1 MDTLHISKNLTSPQ
15 SIVSRLAPTPS
26 GYLHLGNA
34 FSFILTWLLVR
45 RLGGKLHLRI
55 DDLDAPRLNQDCLE
69 DIFIQLEWLGLDY
82 DTGPQG
88 PDDHLRR
95 FSQSLRLEEYMSA
108 LEEIRESGLLYACS
122 CSRKQYHSKSKN
134 GQYPGTCRE
143 KKLDFNQPGMAWRFR
158 SETDIPPDDT
168 DRQKEGSQEENQFPF
183 LGDAIMRRKDGLPSY
198 QIASLVDD
206 LKNQSSLIVRGMDL
220 FPSTLFQ
227 ISVAEKMAWQEFK
240 EIMFVHHPLLKD
252 SFGKKLSKSEA
263 ALSLKTLRKEKS
275 KPGFIYRGV
284 ARSLDLPVDEIE
296 DLESLQQ
303 IFASIP
309 LEKLNH
315 RKLKDLT
322 VL

>member
-1 MDTLHISKNLTSPQ
+1 M
-15 SIVSRLAPTPS
+15 
-26 GYLHLGNA
+26 
-34 FSFILTWLLVR
+34 
-45 RLGGKLHLRI
+45 LHLRI

-88 PDDHLRR
+88 PDEHLRC
-95 FSQSLRLEEYMSA
+95 FSQSLKLEEYMSA
-108 LEEIRESGLLYACS
+108 LKEIRESGLLYACS
-122 CSRKQYHSKSKN
+122 CSRKQYLSKSKN

-143 KKLDFNQPGMAWRFR
+143 KKLDFDQPGMAWRFR
-158 SETDIPPDDT
+158 SETEIPPDDT
-168 DRQKEGSQEENQFPF
+168 YLIEGVQEENQFPF

-220 FPSTLFQ
+220 FPSTHFQ
-227 ISVAEKMAWQEFK
+227 ISVAGKMVWQEFK

-284 ARSLDLPVDEIE
+284 ARSLDLPGNEIE
-296 DLESLQQ
+296 DLKSLQQ
-303 IFASIP
+303 IFASIS

>member
-1 MDTLHISKNLTSPQ
+1 MDTLHISKRFTSPQ

-45 RLGGKLHLRI
+45 RLGGKLYLRI

-88 PDDHLRR
+88 PSDHLRH

-122 CSRKQYHSKSKN
+122 CSRKQYLPKSQN

-158 SETDIPPDDT
+158 SETDLPPDDT
-168 DRQKEGSQEENQFPF
+168 DLIEGSLEENQFPF

-220 FPSTLFQ
+220 FPSTHFQ
-227 ISVAEKMAWQEFK
+227 ISVAGKMVWQEFK

-284 ARSLDLPVDEIE
+284 ARSLDLPIDEIE
-296 DLESLQQ
+296 DLKSLQQ

>member
-1 MDTLHISKNLTSPQ
+1 MDTLHISNNLTSSQ

-45 RLGGKLHLRI
+45 RLGGKLYLRI

-88 PDDHLRR
+88 PGDHMRH
-95 FSQSLRLEEYMSA
+95 FSQSLRIEEYMSA

-122 CSRKQYHSKSKN
+122 CSRKQYLSKSKN

-143 KKLDFNQPGMAWRFR
+143 KKLDFNQQGMAWRFR
-158 SETDIPPDDT
+158 SETEIPPDDT
-168 DRQKEGSQEENQFPF
+168 YLIEGVQEENQFPF

-220 FPSTLFQ
+220 FPSTHFQ
-227 ISVAEKMAWQEFK
+227 ISVAGKMVWQEFK

-252 SFGKKLSKSEA
+252 PLGKSYQKVKQ
-263 ALSLKTLRKEKS
+263 
-275 KPGFIYRGV
+275 PF
-284 ARSLDLPVDEIE
+284 
-296 DLESLQQ
+296 
-303 IFASIP
+303 
-309 LEKLNH
+309 H
-315 RKLKDLT
+315 
-322 VL
+322 

>member
-122 CSRKQYHSKSKN
+122 CSRKQYLSKSKN

-158 SETDIPPDDT
+158 SETEIPPDDT
-168 DRQKEGSQEENQFPF
+168 YLIEGVQEENQLPF

-206 LKNQSSLIVRGMDL
+206 LKNQCSLIVRGMDL
-220 FPSTLFQ
+220 FPSTHFQ
-227 ISVAEKMAWQEFK
+227 ISVAGKMVWQEFK

-252 SFGKKLSKSEA
+252 SFGKIGRA
-263 ALSLKTLRKEKS
+263 H
-275 KPGFIYRGV
+275 V
-284 ARSLDLPVDEIE
+284 
-296 DLESLQQ
+296 
-303 IFASIP
+303 
-309 LEKLNH
+309 
-315 RKLKDLT
+315 
-322 VL
+322 

>member
-1 MDTLHISKNLTSPQ
+1 M
-15 SIVSRLAPTPS
+15 
-26 GYLHLGNA
+26 
-34 FSFILTWLLVR
+34 
-45 RLGGKLHLRI
+45 LHLRI

-88 PDDHLRR
+88 LEDHMRH
-95 FSQSLRLEEYMSA
+95 FSQSLRLGEYMSA

-122 CSRKQYHSKSKN
+122 CSRKQYLSKSKN

-143 KKLDFNQPGMAWRFR
+143 KKLDFDQPGMAWRFR
-158 SETDIPPDDT
+158 SETEISLEET
-168 DRQKEGSQEENQFPF
+168 DQLKGSQEENQFPF

-206 LKNQSSLIVRGMDL
+206 LKNQCSLIVRGMDL
-220 FPSTLFQ
+220 FPSTHFQ
-227 ISVAEKMAWQEFK
+227 ISVAEKMAWQEFN
-240 EIMFVHHPLLKD
+240 EISFVHHPLLKD

-275 KPGFIYRGV
+275 EPGFIYRGV

-296 DLESLQQ
+296 DLKSLQK

-322 VL
+322 VF

>member
-1 MDTLHISKNLTSPQ
+1 MDTLHISNNLTSSQ

-122 CSRKQYHSKSKN
+122 CSRKQYLSKSKN
-134 GQYPGTCRE
+134 GQYPRTCRE
-143 KKLDFNQPGMAWRFR
+143 KKLDFDQPGMAWRFR
-158 SETDIPPDDT
+158 SETDICSEET

-206 LKNQSSLIVRGMDL
+206 LKNQCSLIVRGMDL
-220 FPSTLFQ
+220 FPSTHFQ
-227 ISVAEKMAWQEFK
+227 ISVAGKMAWQEFK
-240 EIMFVHHPLLKD
+240 EILFVHHPLLKD

>member
-1 MDTLHISKNLTSPQ
+1 MNILHISKNLTSPQ

-95 FSQSLRLEEYMSA
+95 FSQSLRLEEYISA

-122 CSRKQYHSKSKN
+122 CSRKQYLSKSKN

-143 KKLDFNQPGMAWRFR
+143 KKLDFDQPGMAWRFR
-158 SETDIPPDDT
+158 SETEISHDDT
-168 DRQKEGSQEENQFPF
+168 DRLKVSQEENQFPF

-220 FPSTLFQ
+220 FPSTHFQ

-275 KPGFIYRGV
+275 EPVSIYRGV
-284 ARSLDLPVDEIE
+284 ARSLDLPGDEIE
-296 DLESLQQ
+296 DLTSLQQ

>member
-1 MDTLHISKNLTSPQ
+1 MNTLHISKNFTSPQ
-15 SIVSRLAPTPS
+15 IIVSRLAPTPS

-55 DDLDAPRLNQDCLE
+55 DDLDAPRLNHDCLE

-88 PDDHLRR
+88 PDDHLRH

-108 LEEIRESGLLYACS
+108 LEEIRESGMLYACS
-122 CSRKQYHSKSKN
+122 CSRKQYLSKSKN

-143 KKLDFNQPGMAWRFR
+143 KNLDFDQPGMAWRFR
-158 SETDIPPDDT
+158 SETEIFPEDT
-168 DRQKEGSQEENQFPF
+168 DLLKGSQEENQFPF

-206 LKNQSSLIVRGMDL
+206 LKNQCSLIVRGMDL
-220 FPSTLFQ
+220 FPSTHFQ
-227 ISVAEKMAWQEFK
+227 ISVAGKMAWQEFK
-240 EIMFVHHPLLKD
+240 EISFVHHPLLKD

-275 KPGFIYRGV
+275 EPGFIYRGV

-296 DLESLQQ
+296 DLKSLQK

-322 VL
+322 VF

>member
-1 MDTLHISKNLTSPQ
+1 MDTLHISNNLKLSQ

-88 PDDHLRR
+88 PDDHLRH

-122 CSRKQYHSKSKN
+122 CSRKQYLSKSKN

-143 KKLDFNQPGMAWRFR
+143 KKLDFNQLGMAWRFR
-158 SETDIPPDDT
+158 SETEIFPEKIDLL
-168 DRQKEGSQEENQFPF
+168 KGSQEEYQFPF

-206 LKNQSSLIVRGMDL
+206 LSLIH
-220 FPSTLFQ
+220 
-227 ISVAEKMAWQEFK
+227 I
-240 EIMFVHHPLLKD
+240 
-252 SFGKKLSKSEA
+252 
-263 ALSLKTLRKEKS
+263 
-275 KPGFIYRGV
+275 
-284 ARSLDLPVDEIE
+284 
-296 DLESLQQ
+296 
-303 IFASIP
+303 
-309 LEKLNH
+309 
-315 RKLKDLT
+315 
-322 VL
+322 

>member
-1 MDTLHISKNLTSPQ
+1 
-15 SIVSRLAPTPS
+15 
-26 GYLHLGNA
+26 
-34 FSFILTWLLVR
+34 
-45 RLGGKLHLRI
+45 
-55 DDLDAPRLNQDCLE
+55 
-69 DIFIQLEWLGLDY
+69 
-82 DTGPQG
+82 
-88 PDDHLRR
+88 
-95 FSQSLRLEEYMSA
+95 MSA
-108 LEEIRESGLLYACS
+108 LEEIRESGMIYACS
-122 CSRKQYHSKSKN
+122 CSRKQYLSKSKN

-158 SETDIPPDDT
+158 SETEISAVNIDL
-168 DRQKEGSQEENQFPF
+168 QKGSQEENQFPF
-183 LGDAIMRRKDGLPSY
+183 LGDAIMLRKDGLPSY

-220 FPSTLFQ
+220 FPSTHFQ

-275 KPGFIYRGV
+275 EPVFIYRGI
-284 ARSLDLPVDEIE
+284 ARSLDLPGDEIE
-296 DLESLQQ
+296 DLTSLQQ
-303 IFASIP
+303 IFASIS

>member
-1 MDTLHISKNLTSPQ
+1 
-15 SIVSRLAPTPS
+15 
-26 GYLHLGNA
+26 
-34 FSFILTWLLVR
+34 
-45 RLGGKLHLRI
+45 
-55 DDLDAPRLNQDCLE
+55 
-69 DIFIQLEWLGLDY
+69 
-82 DTGPQG
+82 
-88 PDDHLRR
+88 
-95 FSQSLRLEEYMSA
+95 MSA
-108 LEEIRESGLLYACS
+108 LKEIREAGLLYACS
-122 CSRKQYHSKSKN
+122 CSRKQYFSKSKN

-143 KKLDFNQPGMAWRFR
+143 KKLDFDQPGMAWRFR
-158 SETDIPPDDT
+158 SETEISPDDT
-168 DRQKEGSQEENQFPF
+168 DRLKVPQEENQFPF

-220 FPSTLFQ
+220 FPSTHFQ
-227 ISVAEKMAWQEFK
+227 ISVAEKMVWQEFK
-240 EIMFVHHPLLKD
+240 EILFVHHPLLKD

-275 KPGFIYRGV
+275 KPVFIYRGV

-296 DLESLQQ
+296 DLKSLQK

-315 RKLKDLT
+315 RNLKDLT

>member
-1 MDTLHISKNLTSPQ
+1 
-15 SIVSRLAPTPS
+15 
-26 GYLHLGNA
+26 
-34 FSFILTWLLVR
+34 
-45 RLGGKLHLRI
+45 
-55 DDLDAPRLNQDCLE
+55 
-69 DIFIQLEWLGLDY
+69 
-82 DTGPQG
+82 
-88 PDDHLRR
+88 
-95 FSQSLRLEEYMSA
+95 MSA

-122 CSRKQYHSKSKN
+122 CSRKQYLSKSKN

-143 KKLDFNQPGMAWRFR
+143 KKLDFDQPGMAWRFR
-158 SETDIPPDDT
+158 SETEISPENIDLL
-168 DRQKEGSQEENQFPF
+168 KGSQEENQFPF

-220 FPSTLFQ
+220 FPSTHFQ
-227 ISVAEKMAWQEFK
+227 ISVAGKMVWQEFK

-284 ARSLDLPVDEIE
+284 ARSLDLPGNEIE
-296 DLESLQQ
+296 DLKSLQQ
-303 IFASIP
+303 IFASIS

>member
-1 MDTLHISKNLTSPQ
+1 MDTLHFSKKLISSQ

-88 PDDHLRR
+88 PDDHLRH

-108 LEEIRESGLLYACS
+108 LKEIRESELLYACS
-122 CSRKQYHSKSKN
+122 CSRKQYLPKSKN
-134 GQYPGTCRE
+134 GLYPGICRE
-143 KKLDFNQPGMAWRFR
+143 KKLDFDQPGMAWRFR
-158 SETDIPPDDT
+158 SETKKSPDDT
-168 DRQKEGSQEENQFPF
+168 DLIEGSQEENQFPF

-206 LKNQSSLIVRGMDL
+206 LKNQCSLIVRGMDL
-220 FPSTLFQ
+220 FPSTHFQ
-227 ISVAEKMAWQEFK
+227 ISVAEKMAWQEFN

-275 KPGFIYRGV
+275 EPVCIYRGV

-296 DLESLQQ
+296 DLKSLQK
-303 IFASIP
+303 IFTSIP
-309 LEKLNH
+309 LEKLNY
-315 RKLKDLT
+315 RKLKDLA
-322 VL
+322 VF

>member
-1 MDTLHISKNLTSPQ
+1 
-15 SIVSRLAPTPS
+15 
-26 GYLHLGNA
+26 
-34 FSFILTWLLVR
+34 
-45 RLGGKLHLRI
+45 
-55 DDLDAPRLNQDCLE
+55 
-69 DIFIQLEWLGLDY
+69 
-82 DTGPQG
+82 
-88 PDDHLRR
+88 
-95 FSQSLRLEEYMSA
+95 
-108 LEEIRESGLLYACS
+108 
-122 CSRKQYHSKSKN
+122 
-134 GQYPGTCRE
+134 
-143 KKLDFNQPGMAWRFR
+143 MAWRFR
-158 SETDIPPDDT
+158 SETEIPPDDT
-168 DRQKEGSQEENQFPF
+168 YLIEGVQEENQLPF

-220 FPSTLFQ
+220 FPSTHFQ
-227 ISVAEKMAWQEFK
+227 ISVAEKMAWQEFN
-240 EIMFVHHPLLKD
+240 EISFVHHPLLKD

>member
-1 MDTLHISKNLTSPQ
+1 
-15 SIVSRLAPTPS
+15 
-26 GYLHLGNA
+26 
-34 FSFILTWLLVR
+34 
-45 RLGGKLHLRI
+45 
-55 DDLDAPRLNQDCLE
+55 
-69 DIFIQLEWLGLDY
+69 
-82 DTGPQG
+82 
-88 PDDHLRR
+88 
-95 FSQSLRLEEYMSA
+95 MSA

-122 CSRKQYHSKSKN
+122 CSRKQYLSKSKN

-158 SETDIPPDDT
+158 SETKKSPDDT
-168 DRQKEGSQEENQFPF
+168 DLIEGSQEENQFPF
-183 LGDAIMRRKDGLPSY
+183 LGDAIMRRKDDLPSY

-220 FPSTLFQ
+220 FPSTHFQ
-227 ISVAEKMAWQEFK
+227 ISVAEKMTWQEFK
-240 EIMFVHHPLLKD
+240 EVMFVHHPLLKD

-275 KPGFIYRGV
+275 EPVCIYRGV

-296 DLESLQQ
+296 DLKSLQQ

>member
-1 MDTLHISKNLTSPQ
+1 
-15 SIVSRLAPTPS
+15 
-26 GYLHLGNA
+26 
-34 FSFILTWLLVR
+34 
-45 RLGGKLHLRI
+45 
-55 DDLDAPRLNQDCLE
+55 
-69 DIFIQLEWLGLDY
+69 
-82 DTGPQG
+82 
-88 PDDHLRR
+88 
-95 FSQSLRLEEYMSA
+95 MSA

-122 CSRKQYHSKSKN
+122 CSRKQYLSKSKN

-168 DRQKEGSQEENQFPF
+168 DRQKEGLQEENQLPF

-220 FPSTLFQ
+220 FPSTHFQ
-227 ISVAEKMAWQEFK
+227 ISVAGKMVWQEFK

-296 DLESLQQ
+296 DLKSLQQ

>member
-55 DDLDAPRLNQDCLE
+55 DDLDAPRLNQNCLE

-122 CSRKQYHSKSKN
+122 CSRKQYLSKSKN

-158 SETDIPPDDT
+158 SETEIPPDDT
-168 DRQKEGSQEENQFPF
+168 YLIEGEQEENQFPF

-206 LKNQSSLIVRGMDL
+206 LKNQCSLIVRGMDL
-220 FPSTLFQ
+220 FPSTHFQ
-227 ISVAEKMAWQEFK
+227 ISVAGKMVWQEFK

-275 KPGFIYRGV
+275 EPVFIYRGV
-284 ARSLDLPVDEIE
+284 ARSLDLPGDEIE
-296 DLESLQQ
+296 DLTSLQQ

-315 RKLKDLT
+315 KKLKDLT

>member
-1 MDTLHISKNLTSPQ
+1 
-15 SIVSRLAPTPS
+15 
-26 GYLHLGNA
+26 
-34 FSFILTWLLVR
+34 
-45 RLGGKLHLRI
+45 
-55 DDLDAPRLNQDCLE
+55 
-69 DIFIQLEWLGLDY
+69 
-82 DTGPQG
+82 
-88 PDDHLRR
+88 
-95 FSQSLRLEEYMSA
+95 MSA

-122 CSRKQYHSKSKN
+122 CSRKQYLSKSKN

-206 LKNQSSLIVRGMDL
+206 LKNHSSLIVRGMDL
-220 FPSTLFQ
+220 FPSTHFQ

-275 KPGFIYRGV
+275 EPVFIYRGV
-284 ARSLDLPVDEIE
+284 ARSLDLPGDEIE
-296 DLESLQQ
+296 DLKSLQQ

-322 VL
+322 VI

>member
-88 PDDHLRR
+88 PGDHLRH

-122 CSRKQYHSKSKN
+122 CSRKQYLPKTKN
-134 GQYPGTCRE
+134 GQYPGTCRG

-158 SETDIPPDDT
+158 SETEICSEET

-220 FPSTLFQ
+220 FPSTHFQ
-227 ISVAEKMAWQEFK
+227 ISVAGKMAWQEFK
-240 EIMFVHHPLLKD
+240 EILFVHHLLLKD

-296 DLESLQQ
+296 DLKSLQQ

-322 VL
+322 VF

>member
-1 MDTLHISKNLTSPQ
+1 M
-15 SIVSRLAPTPS
+15 
-26 GYLHLGNA
+26 
-34 FSFILTWLLVR
+34 
-45 RLGGKLHLRI
+45 GGKLNLRI

-88 PDDHLRR
+88 PEDHLRH
-95 FSQSLRLEEYMSA
+95 FSQSLRIEEYMSA

-122 CSRKQYHSKSKN
+122 CSRKQYLAKSKN
-134 GQYPGTCRE
+134 GQYPQTCRE

-168 DRQKEGSQEENQFPF
+168 DLIEGLLEENQFPF
-183 LGDAIMRRKDGLPSY
+183 LGDAIMRRKDDLPSY

-220 FPSTLFQ
+220 FPSTHFQ

-240 EIMFVHHPLLKD
+240 EILFVHHPLLKD

-284 ARSLDLPVDEIE
+284 ARSLDLPIDEIE
-296 DLESLQQ
+296 DLKSLQQ